1 MILGICFFL
10 VREKGEKI
18 RGGGGQIYWT
28 YSLLV
33 PNGRHSELVL
43 KKVRIL
49 SVPIHHIAFRYTTF
63 SSQE

>member
-33 PNGRHSELVL
+33 PKNRHSELVL
-43 KKVRIL
+43 KKVKLKVKLMVNLNKR
-49 SVPIHHIAFRYTTF
+49 ST
-63 SSQE
+63 